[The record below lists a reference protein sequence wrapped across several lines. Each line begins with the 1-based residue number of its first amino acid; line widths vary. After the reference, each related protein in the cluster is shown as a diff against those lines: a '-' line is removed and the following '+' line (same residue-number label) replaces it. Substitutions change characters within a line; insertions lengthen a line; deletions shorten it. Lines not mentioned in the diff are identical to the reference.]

1 MSKVEFPDGRQVEIH
16 KLIGF
21 IYGLCES
28 ETNILHLLLTS
39 GEKLSEE
46 DIALRLNLARTSIN
60 KPINALLSKN
70 LVKRE
75 KQCEGKVRKPKYVY
89 YTDKVEI
96 YNKIIQ
102 DLEDIIKKYEEAYKV
117 HVHKV

>member
-46 DIALRLNLARTSIN
+46 EIALRLNLSRTSIN
-60 KPINALLSKN
+60 KPINALLAKD
-70 LVKRE
+70 LMRRE

-89 YTDKVEI
+89 YANKEEVYI
-96 YNKIIQ
+96 KIIH
-102 DLEDIIKKYEEAYKV
+102 DLEDIIKKYEEVYKV
-117 HVHKV
+117 HVHKI